1 MKKPDAT
8 GSKNCVLYVRVSSKE
23 QEKEGFSIP
32 AQVKL
37 LKEYA
42 QTNGLELVREFA
54 DIETAKMSGREG
66 FNKMQEFLKKNTS
79 CRIVLV
85 EKTDRLYCNFKDYV
99 TLEGLNIELHLVKE
113 GTILSDDSRSSE
125 KFIHGIKVLMAKNY
139 IDNLSEEASKG
150 MRQKAEEG
158 MWPSVAPIGYRNV
171 EGPEGKKIVVVDSQ
185 TAPLIKWLFN
195 EYSMGIYS
203 VKEITRKATEQGL
216 VFRKSKKAIPITTVH
231 KLLTNRMYAG
241 EFEWCGK
248 IYQGKYE
255 PLITKELW
263 LRVQEVLGV
272 RNAYKTRKTVNGFT
286 YAGLVKCGHCGCSLV
301 GEKKKKKYIYYHCT
315 GFRGKCVEPYTREEA
330 LEAQLVENL
339 KKISLNDEVLE
350 WMKIALKRSHVDESK
365 FQSETVNR
373 LTAELQ
379 KITKRLNTLYEDRVD
394 ERIDEAFYDEK
405 AKGYR
410 LKQEKLIT
418 DLKRYQRASNG
429 YMDKGIELLDLAH
442 TAHTDFYTQKPE
454 EKRRL
459 LATFMDRG
467 TWKGGVLEP
476 AFKQPFDMLAL
487 SNSETSI
494 KKPSEVGSEGFLAK
508 WLPIPN
514 DLRTINF
521 QVIRSF

>member
-1 MKKPDAT
+1 MTKLKPIN
-8 GSKNCVLYVRVSSKE
+8 SKTCVLYVRVSSKE

-85 EKTDRLYCNFKDYV
+85 EKTDRLYRNFKDYV

-171 EGPEGKKIVVVDSQ
+171 EGLEGKKIVVPDSQ
-185 TAPLIKWLFN
+185 TAPLIQWLFN

-203 VKEITRKATEQGL
+203 VKEITRRALEQGL

-231 KLLTNRMYAG
+231 KLLTNRMYSG
-241 EFEWCGK
+241 EFEWNGK

-286 YAGLVKCGHCGCSLV
+286 YAGLVKCGHCGCYLV

-315 GFRGKCVEPYTREEA
+315 GFKGKCVEPYTREEK
-330 LEAQLVENL
+330 LEEQLVENL
-339 KKISLNDEVLE
+339 KMISLDTEVLE
-350 WMKIALKRSHVDESK
+350 WMKIALKRSHKDVELFTLESIDRI
-365 FQSETVNR
+365 SR
-373 LTAELQ
+373 ELQ
-379 KITKRLNTLYEDRVD
+379 KIRKRLSVLYDD
-394 ERIDEAFYDEK
+394 KTDGRIDETFYDEK
-405 AKGYR
+405 AKGYH
-410 LKQEKLIT
+410 LQEEKLLT
-418 DLKRYQRASNG
+418 DLKRYQRADNKN
-429 YMDKGIELLDLAH
+429 MDKGIELLDLAH
-442 TAHTDFYTQKPE
+442 TAYKKFDSQKAD

-459 LATFMDRG
+459 LANFMERG
-467 TWKGGVLEP
+467 SWKGGVLES
-476 AFKQPFDMLAL
+476 AFKQPFDMVAL
-487 SNSETSI
+487 SNSDTSI